1 MVYVSSIYT
10 IIITNHGLC
19 IGHSEFCA
27 KLADIDMV
35 ESEDVRAEL
44 VQLEL
49 RAIRYSRWALL
60 ELLEDFNQSSGLA
73 EQQDHVHSD
82 WRYAHYYTLLCPV
95 HLVLA
100 NPV

>member
-82 WRYAHYYTLLCPV
+82 
-95 HLVLA
+95 
-100 NPV
+100 